1 MKIYR
6 DLWCSNSNHEKNSKK
21 TETSWGKVADWYD
34 EMLEEKDNTYQK
46 NVILPNVLRLMAIK
60 KNESVLDL
68 ACGTGFFARE
78 FFKMGG
84 KIIGADISAE
94 LIEIAKEKSPKEIE
108 YFASSADDLSKIE
121 NSSVDKI
128 AIILAIQNIENISGV
143 FNECN
148 RVLKN
153 GGKLF
158 LVMNHSAFRIPKQS
172 SWGFDEKNKIQYRRM
187 DDYMSE
193 SKTKI
198 EMHPGKIGSES
209 TVSFHRPLQ
218 VYFKIL
224 KKNGFCVSGL
234 EEWISDKKSQPGPRA
249 ESEDKARNEFPMFLF
264 IGAMKI

>member
-1 MKIYR
+1 MMK
-6 DLWCSNSNHEKNSKK
+6 KNSKK

-46 NVILPNVLRLMAIK
+46 NIILPNILRLMNIK
-60 KNESVLDL
+60 KGEVVLDL

-78 FFKMGG
+78 FFK
-84 KIIGADISAE
+84 KGAMVTGVDISPE
-94 LIEIAKEKSPKEIE
+94 LIEIGKKNSPKEIE
-108 YFASSADDLSKIE
+108 YFSSSANDLTKIK
-121 NSSVDKI
+121 NGSIDKI
-128 AIILAIQNIENISGV
+128 AIILAIQNIENTSGV

-158 LVMNHSAFRIPKQS
+158 LVMNHPAFRIPKQS

-187 DDYMSE
+187 DEYMSE

-198 EMHPGKIGSES
+198 EMHPGNGSGEQ
-209 TVSFHRPLQ
+209 TISFHRPLQ

-224 KKNGFCVSGL
+224 KKNGFCVTSL

-249 ESEDKARNEFPMFLF
+249 ESEDKARKEFPMFLF
-264 IGAMKI
+264 VEVKKVKEAIF